1 MFLFLFCNKSIV
13 GAPFIPDRVGEQ
25 TERTAETPCPQHLA
39 AFHIVRDISGFGAGV
54 DDPIGDPIGDPL
66 PIGIDDGAAELY
78 YAAKFIDSNILTKLS
93 VPRYR

>member
-54 DDPIGDPIGDPL
+54 DDPIGDPL

-78 YAAKFIDSNILTKLS
+78 YTAEFIYSSILTKLS